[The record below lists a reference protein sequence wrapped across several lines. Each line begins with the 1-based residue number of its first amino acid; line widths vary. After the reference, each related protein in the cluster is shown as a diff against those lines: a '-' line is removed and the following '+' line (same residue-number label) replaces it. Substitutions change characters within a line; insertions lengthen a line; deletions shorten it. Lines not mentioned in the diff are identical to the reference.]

1 MLGAWIAVELD
12 FQDHKIYGIDLE
24 SGILRERSWRWFQ
37 VRIVGLITDPTSR
50 LHRVLTASAG
60 KEG

>member
-1 MLGAWIAVELD
+1 MD